1 MPEPTLRATRKTVM
15 LKTAFVAARDRQRLS
30 EIASVLIGFGL
41 TKIVDRL
48 GLHNIPLIP
57 RRTPRVDVTRLSQP
71 ERLRRAIET
80 LGPTVI
86 KFGQIRASRPD
97 LLAPVWTDELEKLH
111 SQVKPV
117 PWALIGPQLEAD
129 LGAPPEEVFAEF
141 DLNPIASASIAQVY
155 RARLHSGEEVVVKVL
170 RPGLRKIIEADLR
183 LMAHG
188 ARIVE
193 AEWPEMARYQP
204 QEQMRHLANGLNG
217 ELDLLNEARNCEMI
231 AEIFAGRDD
240 IVIPKI
246 FWEWC
251 SERVLVQEFVHGIS
265 PNDAAALRAMGADK
279 KALAQKGCDAF
290 LRMALIEGVF
300 HADPHPGNLLIL
312 PGNRIGF
319 IDFGIVGRLSQK
331 RRQQL
336 LVLIGAMLKQ
346 DVDGLMATLLDW
358 TGTSNPDLSKLE
370 QSAQNFVQAHSSI
383 PLNLGLVLTDF
394 MTMAREND
402 LAMPTDL
409 AILFKGLVT
418 ADGVMR
424 QLDPNFDLF
433 AAAGPTVRASMRS
446 QFSLRGL
453 MRKAES
459 LGTGLYGAASELP
472 TLIHLMLVR
481 LKQGRVTVEIEL
493 KGMDKLVRGIERG
506 AARVAVGLVV
516 AAFATQLAPRLI
528 DLGTPAFVI
537 IGMTVAM
544 LGIGWLVLLGRD
556 R

>member
-1 MPEPTLRATRKTVM
+1 
-15 LKTAFVAARDRQRLS
+15 
-30 EIASVLIGFGL
+30 
-41 TKIVDRL
+41 
-48 GLHNIPLIP
+48 
-57 RRTPRVDVTRLSQP
+57 
-71 ERLRRAIET
+71 
-80 LGPTVI
+80 
-86 KFGQIRASRPD
+86 
-97 LLAPVWTDELEKLH
+97 
-111 SQVKPV
+111 
-117 PWALIGPQLEAD
+117 
-129 LGAPPEEVFAEF
+129 
-141 DLNPIASASIAQVY
+141 
-155 RARLHSGEEVVVKVL
+155 
-170 RPGLRKIIEADLR
+170 
-183 LMAHG
+183 
-188 ARIVE
+188 
-193 AEWPEMARYQP
+193 
-204 QEQMRHLANGLNG
+204 QEQMKHLAAGING

-231 AEIFAGRDD
+231 AGIFEGRDD
-240 IVIPKI
+240 ILIPKI
-246 FWEWC
+246 HWEWC
-251 SERVLVQEFVHGIS
+251 SERVLVQEFVHGVS
-265 PNDAAALRAMGADK
+265 PNDQAGLRAIGADK

-358 TGTSNPDLSKLE
+358 TGATTPDLTKLE

-433 AAAGPTVRASMRS
+433 SAAGPTVRASMRS
-446 QFSLRGL
+446 VFSAKALL
-453 MRKAES
+453 KKAEA
-459 LGTGLYGAASELP
+459 LGSGLYGAASELP
-472 TLIHLMLVR
+472 TLIHLLLVR

-516 AAFATQLAPRLI
+516 AAFAMQLAPRLI
-528 DLGTPAFVI
+528 DLGTPVFVLI
-537 IGMTVAM
+537 ALAVSVV
-544 LGIGWLVLLGRD
+544 GIGWLVLLGRN